1 MIDVLNLGL
10 LMCFVFTTIVMWL
23 KSWDEE

>member
-23 KSWDEE
+23 KSWDE